1 MSKEKTLNQLRQVKG
16 IDSKNPIP
24 NDYWDE
30 LNESEKEALA
40 KAYDEASEEFEKYD
54 ALKEELCDV
63 RCMLDLMVENKIIT
77 NMELNNG
84 ANLKRLK
91 LMQWS
96 SLLKK

>member
-1 MSKEKTLNQLRQVKG
+1 MTKNEELMVITMEECAVLIHQCSKAIRKK
-16 IDSKNPIP
+16 
-24 NDYWDE
+24 
-30 LNESEKEALA
+30 
-40 KAYDEASEEFEKYD
+40 EFEKND

-63 RCMLDLMVENKIIT
+63 ICMLDLMVENKIIT

-96 SLLKK
+96 ILFKK

>member
-1 MSKEKTLNQLRQVKG
+1 MEECAELIHQCSKAIWKKEYEK
-16 IDSKNPIP
+16 
-24 NDYWDE
+24 NDE
-30 LNESEKEALA
+30 
-40 KAYDEASEEFEKYD
+40 
-54 ALKEELCDV
+54 LKEELCDV

>member
-1 MSKEKTLNQLRQVKG
+1 MTKNEELMVITMEECAELIHQCSKAIRKK
-16 IDSKNPIP
+16 
-24 NDYWDE
+24 
-30 LNESEKEALA
+30 
-40 KAYDEASEEFEKYD
+40 EFEKND